1 MDGMQDSSRVKVHS
15 NAEELSVAKSLR
27 KSNVRKKITDYLLA
41 ISPSSSYVSEI
52 AYHIRSTP
60 TNVIWAIRGMGS
72 RYRDDG
78 SLISLNIV
86 EQTSDGRDNNTKS
99 YRLTDFGKEIIESI
113 RDKDNKNLF

>member
-1 MDGMQDSSRVKVHS
+1 MDKMQDSSRVKVHS
-15 NAEELSVAKSLR
+15 NAEELSVARSLR
-27 KSNVRKKITDYLLA
+27 GSNVRKKITDYLFA
-41 ISPSSSYVSEI
+41 ISPSSSYISEI

-72 RYRDDG
+72 KYRDDG
-78 SLISLNIV
+78 ALINLNIV

>member
-1 MDGMQDSSRVKVHS
+1 MQDSSKVKVHS
-15 NAEELSVAKSLR
+15 NAEELSVAISLR

-78 SLISLNIV
+78 SLINLNIV
-86 EQTSDGRDNNTKS
+86 EQTSDGRDNNTKL
-99 YRLTDFGKEIIESI
+99 YRLTDLGKEIIESI
-113 RDKDNKNLF
+113 RDNDNKNLF